1 MVVIWGD
8 NRMKAEEDIKRN
20 LMERISALPSDKKQ
34 TVRGILSAIK
44 SLKEEGKTERDR
56 EVFAKV
62 FELET
67 VLSKEN

>member
-1 MVVIWGD
+1 M
-8 NRMKAEEDIKRN
+8 AEEDIKRN

-44 SLKEEGKTERDR
+44 SLKEEGKTERDS